1 MTLKLH
7 YTKHLVTMLFIL
19 LNNVISH
26 LIKIRFLL
34 FLIVVSCKQPAN
46 NNSYSSQKES
56 KLTVSPLKKVFKPT
70 YDSSDLE
77 KLLVSKNLVNVG
89 TLDSNIRVTLHY
101 STNQNFLHKP
111 LYHGLTDCYLPCDVA
126 IKLCNA
132 QYDLNSRFPNYHLIV
147 FDAVRPLHIQKQM
160 WDELDMP
167 ANEKINYLAHPNDIS
182 LHNYGAAVDVGIIG
196 NNDVLLDMG
205 TPFDFFGEL
214 SEPKRETYFLETGK
228 LTKESFTNR
237 LLLRSVMTKAGF
249 TTITSEWWHF
259 NSTNKITAAQKYELI
274 D

>member
-1 MTLKLH
+1 MKF
-7 YTKHLVTMLFIL
+7 HLLYLVVFLGSCTNNSQKN
-19 LNNVISH
+19 NNVIKQEPVLH
-26 LIKIRFLL
+26 LTKEKPKAHD
-34 FLIVVSCKQPAN
+34 SC
-46 NNSYSSQKES
+46 
-56 KLTVSPLKKVFKPT
+56 V
-70 YDSSDLE
+70 LE
-77 KLLVSKNLVNVG
+77 KLFVQKNLVNISS
-89 TLDSNIRVTLHY
+89 LDSNIRVVLHY
-101 STNQNFLHKP
+101 STTHNFLNKT

-132 QYDLNSRFPNYHLIV
+132 QYYLNSQFSNYHLIV

-167 ANEKINYLAHPNDIS
+167 AKYKINYLAHPNDIS

-214 SEPKRETYFLETGK
+214 SEPKRENELVEKGQ
-228 LTKESFTNR
+228 LSKEALTNR
-237 LLLRSVMTKAGF
+237 LLLRDVMTKAGF

-259 NSTNKITAAQKYELI
+259 NSTNKVNAALAYELI
-274 D
+274 E